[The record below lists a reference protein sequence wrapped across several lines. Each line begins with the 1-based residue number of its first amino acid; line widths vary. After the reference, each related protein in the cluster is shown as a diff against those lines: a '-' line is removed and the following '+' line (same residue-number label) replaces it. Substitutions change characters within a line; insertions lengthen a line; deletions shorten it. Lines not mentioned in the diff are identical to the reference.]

1 MGIGEKLAQ
10 QRHLLGMSIE
20 DIAATTGMSA
30 RQVVAIEANADQFAA
45 PIEMSRMI
53 RLYARK
59 VGLVMDADLMGPG
72 RGRMAAPAPVTP
84 PPIPQFLLKQKAS
97 RAE

>member
-30 RQVVAIEANADQFAA
+30 RQVVAIESNADQFAA
-45 PIEMSRMI
+45 PVEMSRMI

-59 VGLVMDADLMGPG
+59 VGLSMDTDLMGSA
-72 RGRMAAPAPVTP
+72 RSRMAAPAAVTP

-97 RAE
+97 RAD

>member
-20 DIAATTGMSA
+20 DIAATTGMSS
-30 RQVVAIEANADQFAA
+30 RQVVAIESNADQFAA
-45 PIEMSRMI
+45 PVEMSRMI

-59 VGLVMDADLMGPG
+59 VGLSMDADLMASA
-72 RGRMAAPAPVTP
+72 RGQTEAPVVIAP

-97 RAE
+97 RAD